1 VLVSSGGRDVGPPVE
16 VIGVVVVLVGA
27 VLAAVRQA
35 VTVALRVGEPAGSL
49 LLAVTVTVIA
59 VALIVPVDDLRRP
72 WAAALTRDTV
82 VAAVMI
88 TVNGIGASARVT
100 DRVCQI

>member
-1 VLVSSGGRDVGPPVE
+1 MLVSSWGRDVGQPVE
-16 VIGVVVVLVGA
+16 VIGVVVVTVGA
-27 VLAAVRQA
+27 VLAAGA
-35 VTVALRVGEPAGSL
+35 AGGDGRAPSRR
-49 LLAVTVTVIA
+49 TGRIA
-59 VALIVPVDDLRRP
+59 VACGHGHRDRGGVDSAVDDLRRP